1 MLFQVYGAHAL
12 IKWGMMLVVLL
23 GLILFNEFA
32 RRTKLGGIITFF
44 VIPVALTAYFVAI
57 AIGARTGAAWAV
69 NNPTHV
75 YMNGWFHYAKLYAAL
90 TGCIGFM
97 MIKYKWGI
105 GAKHWFKPF
114 PFIIVAINILIA
126 VVSDFESAYMGWNK
140 WWLSSE
146 GVWLYGGWHNVMN
159 GVAGILNIFCMTA
172 WWSVWASKDKKDMI
186 WPDMT
191 WVYIVIYDI
200 WNFAYTYNCLPTH
213 SWYCG
218 IALLLAPTIAAIF
231 WNRGGWIMNRANTLA
246 IWCMFA
252 QVFPLFQEVFKDG
265 FHKFSWVVVPTQYP
279 QGIETIEALGR
290 ISEQG
295 GDLTTIAANP
305 TAMTVISAL
314 ALITNAIALCYIIY
328 VSKKRHINPY
338 KQDVFV
344 DQKYYKDA
352 MARADLS

>member
-1 MLFQVYGAHAL
+1 ML
-12 IKWGMMLVVLL
+12 LVVLV

-32 RRTKLGGIITFF
+32 RRTKMGGAITFF
-44 VIPVALTAYFVAI
+44 AIPLALTIYFVAI
-57 AIGARTGAAWAV
+57 AIGAHVGAEWAL
-69 NNPTHV
+69 NNQTHL

-97 MIKYKWGI
+97 MIKYEWGI

-126 VVSDFESAYMGWNK
+126 VASDFESAIMGWNK

-146 GVWLYGGWHNVMN
+146 GVWLYGGWHNVFN

-172 WWSVWASKDKKDMI
+172 WWNVYPSKDKKDMI
-186 WPDMT
+186 WADMT
-191 WVYIVIYDI
+191 WVYILVYDI

-218 IALLLAPTIAAIF
+218 IALLLAPTIAALL
-231 WNRGGWIMNRANTLA
+231 WNRGGWIQNRANTLA

-265 FHKFSWVVVPTQYP
+265 FHKFSWVVLPTQYVD
-279 QGIETIEALGR
+279 GFATIERLYEVA
-290 ISEQG
+290 G
-295 GDLTTIAANP
+295 GDAAVTGTTIDSVAANP
-305 TAMTVISAL
+305 TSMLVISVL
-314 ALITNAIALCYIIY
+314 ALITNAVALCYIC
-328 VSKKRHINPY
+328 VQAKKRHINPY
-338 KQDVFV
+338 KEDVFIN
-344 DQKYYKDA
+344 QKYYKDA
-352 MARADLS
+352 IARAEI